1 MSGHAG
7 GAGSRHASLEGA
19 RERWAPCLL
28 TAARGKRPAA
38 LAPVF
43 QTALTHIEHRI
54 NGSPRTFRKLWG
66 SAEQRKLSCAAAHAA
81 ATMSLKQMVNAPRP
95 KTDEVEAFWD
105 AHGGRGATAAS
116 LGVDDGDCR
125 TRRGRVCAERC
136 CAHACRLGIA
146 RGCRALCTL
155 RFP

>member
-28 TAARGKRPAA
+28 TAVRGKRPAA
-38 LAPVF
+38 RRCFRRP
-43 QTALTHIEHRI
+43 HIERI
-54 NGSPRTFRKLWG
+54 STNFQK
-66 SAEQRKLSCAAAHAA
+66 AEQRKLSCAAAHAA

-125 TRRGRVCAERC
+125 TRQGRVCAERC
-136 CAHACRLGIA
+136 CAHACKLGIA